1 MPALRPKPEAPRA
14 CLNRRREDQETGLA
28 IDFVAPRLPWRQIGR
43 QSDIEI
49 DSEPLTRK
57 HFCAPPQ
64 IGPTM
69 TDPNDFLDPVAE
81 PELEPEL
88 EHAPDRFFS
97 MATLLR
103 NLPFMAALALAI
115 FGVAYSNFSGHT
127 INGYW
132 EFLAI
137 AMGLVCIAT
146 GWPNAPERKSRFHLV
161 WTQVA
166 HWVAILVAMNL
177 VLLPGFQQVLPVQA
191 AGLVLLLLLGVG
203 TFLAGINM
211 MSLRICFLGAAMALS
226 IPAMTWLKQASL
238 LLVLAGVAVV
248 GLAIAFW
255 PRGKKAS
262 A

>member
-1 MPALRPKPEAPRA
+1 
-14 CLNRRREDQETGLA
+14 
-28 IDFVAPRLPWRQIGR
+28 
-43 QSDIEI
+43 
-49 DSEPLTRK
+49 
-57 HFCAPPQ
+57 
-64 IGPTM
+64 M

-88 EHAPDRFFS
+88 AHAPDRFFS

-103 NLPFMAALALAI
+103 NLPFMAALSIAI

-146 GWPNAPERKSRFHLV
+146 GWPNAPGRKTRFHLV

-166 HWVAILVAMNL
+166 RWVAILVAMNL

-226 IPAMTWLKQASL
+226 IPAMTWFKQASL
-238 LLVLAGVAVV
+238 LLALAGGPFV
-248 GLAIAFW
+248 GPPFAFG
-255 PRGKKAS
+255 PRSRKAP